1 MKIDSPS
8 SITSREASIRLEWI
22 STRILPGVAVLL
34 LSIPL
39 CQWADSILPDDIVP
53 VYVIYM
59 MSVTVL
65 WSTYMAVQYA
75 FVGIALTWK
84 NKTHACTNQTATN
97 ESTAQKPVFLLE
109 AMPIINESE
118 NIDTICKVETIE
130 EISEAEVVEDV
141 CVAET
146 EELTKENHASS
157 TYQQGIDDFYQSQ
170 AESQKK
176 KLDTIHEYLLYIMSP
191 FVYEEDMDEFCTDL
205 LRFAMNHNYRP
216 EVEWKRYKTKLSS
229 FDVRH
234 MVWSIATRL
243 GLGKG
248 KVYSNDDCAC
258 YIERRFASLC
268 VTASG
273 EQEPDCHIQQRPD
286 SLRLPWERRTA
297 VSYSFATGW
306 RERLKLISLTNPASK
321 HKHHITGHIRY
332 KTLVWLYCVYTF
344 LVINLTQNTAK
355 ISTVIHYTYVFDVIK
370 IHFKNLF

>member
-75 FVGIALTWK
+75 FVGIA
-84 NKTHACTNQTATN
+84 QTRKAKDKVTMEN
-97 ESTAQKPVFLLE
+97 SNPHEEDGQAPVFLLE
-109 AMPIINESE
+109 AMPIVAESNVNESVC
-118 NIDTICKVETIE
+118 N
-130 EISEAEVVEDV
+130 AEVVEEI
-141 CVAET
+141 AEKT
-146 EELTKENHASS
+146 IATDSKVISEEANPDKEPSTASTAPASS
-157 TYQQGIDDFYQSQ
+157 TYQQGIDDFYQIQ
-170 AESQKK
+170 AECQKR

-205 LRFAMNHNYRP
+205 LRFAMDHNYRP
-216 EVEWKRYKTKLSS
+216 EVEWKRFKTKLSS

-234 MVWSIATRL
+234 LVWSIAIRL

-273 EQEPDCHIQQRPD
+273 EPLSH
-286 SLRLPWERRTA
+286 STLR
-297 VSYSFATGW
+297 
-306 RERLKLISLTNPASK
+306 
-321 HKHHITGHIRY
+321 
-332 KTLVWLYCVYTF
+332 
-344 LVINLTQNTAK
+344 NLTVTSNSDQ
-355 ISTVIHYTYVFDVIK
+355 IHCDIQGADGL
-370 IHFKNLF
+370 LFHIPSQLGIEKD

>member
-39 CQWADSILPDDIVP
+39 CQWADSNLPDDIVP
-53 VYVIYM
+53 VGIIYM
-59 MSVTVL
+59 MSVIVL
-65 WSTYMAVQYA
+65 WSMYMAVQYA
-75 FVGIALTWK
+75 FVGIAQTWK
-84 NKTHACTNQTATN
+84 TKTHACNNQTATD
-97 ESTAQKPVFLLE
+97 ESTAQKPVSLLE
-109 AMPIINESE
+109 AMPMVAESNVNESVC
-118 NIDTICKVETIE
+118 D
-130 EISEAEVVEDV
+130 AEVVEEI
-141 CVAET
+141 AEKT
-146 EELTKENHASS
+146 IATDSNVISEEANHPDNEASTVSAASASS

-205 LRFAMNHNYRP
+205 LRFAMDHNYRP

-234 MVWSIATRL
+234 LVWSIAIRL

-273 EQEPDCHIQQRPD
+273 EPLSH
-286 SLRLPWERRTA
+286 STLR
-297 VSYSFATGW
+297 
-306 RERLKLISLTNPASK
+306 
-321 HKHHITGHIRY
+321 
-332 KTLVWLYCVYTF
+332 
-344 LVINLTQNTAK
+344 NLTVTSNSDQ
-355 ISTVIHYTYVFDVIK
+355 IHCDIQGADGL
-370 IHFKNLF
+370 LFHIPSQLGLVKD

>member
-39 CQWADSILPDDIVP
+39 CQWADSNLPDGIVP
-53 VYVIYM
+53 VSIIYLIIVII
-59 MSVTVL
+59 L
-65 WSTYMAVQYA
+65 WSMYLAVQYA
-75 FVGIALTWK
+75 FVGIAQTRK
-84 NKTHACTNQTATN
+84 NKTHACNNQTATN

-109 AMPIINESE
+109 AMPIVAESNGTE
-118 NIDTICKVETIE
+118 SVCD
-130 EISEAEVVEDV
+130 AEVVEEI
-141 CVAET
+141 AEKT
-146 EELTKENHASS
+146 TVTDSEVIAEEANPDKEPSIVSAAPISS

-170 AESQKK
+170 AENQKK

-191 FVYEEDMDEFCTDL
+191 FVYEEDMDDFCTDL
-205 LRFAMNHNYRP
+205 LRFAMDHNYRP
-216 EVEWKRYKTKLSS
+216 EVEWRRFKTKLSS

-234 MVWSIATRL
+234 LVWSIAIRL

-273 EQEPDCHIQQRPD
+273 EPLSH
-286 SLRLPWERRTA
+286 STLR
-297 VSYSFATGW
+297 
-306 RERLKLISLTNPASK
+306 
-321 HKHHITGHIRY
+321 
-332 KTLVWLYCVYTF
+332 
-344 LVINLTQNTAK
+344 NLTVTSNSDQ
-355 ISTVIHYTYVFDVIK
+355 IHCDIQGADGL
-370 IHFKNLF
+370 LFHIPSQLGIEKD

>member
-8 SITSREASIRLEWI
+8 SITSSEASIRLEWI

-39 CQWADSILPDDIVP
+39 SQWADSILPDGIVP
-53 VYVIYM
+53 VSIIYLMIVII
-59 MSVTVL
+59 L
-65 WSTYMAVQYA
+65 WSMYMAVQYA
-75 FVGIALTWK
+75 FLGMVQTR
-84 NKTHACTNQTATN
+84 KTKDKVTMENSNPHEEDGQT
-97 ESTAQKPVFLLE
+97 PVFLLE
-109 AMPIINESE
+109 AMPIINKSE
-118 NIDTICKVETIE
+118 NIDTICEVETSE
-130 EISEAEVVEDV
+130 EINETEIVEDV
-141 CVAET
+141 CAEDT
-146 EELTKENHASS
+146 EVLAKDNHASA

-205 LRFAMNHNYRP
+205 LRFAMDHNYRP

-234 MVWSIATRL
+234 LVWSIATRL

-273 EQEPDCHIQQRPD
+273 EPLSH
-286 SLRLPWERRTA
+286 STLR
-297 VSYSFATGW
+297 
-306 RERLKLISLTNPASK
+306 
-321 HKHHITGHIRY
+321 
-332 KTLVWLYCVYTF
+332 
-344 LVINLTQNTAK
+344 NLTVTSNSDQ
-355 ISTVIHYTYVFDVIK
+355 IHCDIQGADGL
-370 IHFKNLF
+370 LFHIPSQLGLEKD

>member
-8 SITSREASIRLEWI
+8 SITSREASVRLEWI

-39 CQWADSILPDDIVP
+39 SQWADSNLPDGIIPVSIIYLMIV
-53 VYVIYM
+53 II
-59 MSVTVL
+59 L
-65 WSTYMAVQYA
+65 WSMYMAIQYA
-75 FVGIALTWK
+75 IAGIAQAWK
-84 NKTHACTNQTATN
+84 NKTHACNNQTATN

-109 AMPIINESE
+109 AMPMVAESNVNESVC
-118 NIDTICKVETIE
+118 N
-130 EISEAEVVEDV
+130 AEVVEEIAEKTTITDSKV
-141 CVAET
+141 ISEEVNPVNEPCTVAT
-146 EELTKENHASS
+146 APASS

-191 FVYEEDMDEFCTDL
+191 FIYEEDMDEFCTDL
-205 LRFAMNHNYRP
+205 LRFAMDHNYRP

-234 MVWSIATRL
+234 LVWSIAIRL

-273 EQEPDCHIQQRPD
+273 EPLSH
-286 SLRLPWERRTA
+286 STLR
-297 VSYSFATGW
+297 
-306 RERLKLISLTNPASK
+306 
-321 HKHHITGHIRY
+321 
-332 KTLVWLYCVYTF
+332 
-344 LVINLTQNTAK
+344 NLTVTSNSDQ
-355 ISTVIHYTYVFDVIK
+355 IHCDIQGADGL
-370 IHFKNLF
+370 LFHIPSQLGIEKD

>member
-75 FVGIALTWK
+75 FVGIA
-84 NKTHACTNQTATN
+84 QTRKAKDKVTMEN
-97 ESTAQKPVFLLE
+97 SNPHEEDGQAPVFLLE
-109 AMPIINESE
+109 AMPMVAESNVNESVC
-118 NIDTICKVETIE
+118 D
-130 EISEAEVVEDV
+130 AEVVEEIVEKTTVTDSKV
-141 CVAET
+141 IS
-146 EELTKENHASS
+146 EEANPDNEPSSVSAASASS
-157 TYQQGIDDFYQSQ
+157 TYQQGIDDFYQCQ

-205 LRFAMNHNYRP
+205 LRFAMDHNYRP

-234 MVWSIATRL
+234 LVWSIAIRL

-273 EQEPDCHIQQRPD
+273 EPLSH
-286 SLRLPWERRTA
+286 STLR
-297 VSYSFATGW
+297 
-306 RERLKLISLTNPASK
+306 
-321 HKHHITGHIRY
+321 
-332 KTLVWLYCVYTF
+332 
-344 LVINLTQNTAK
+344 NLTVTSNSDQ
-355 ISTVIHYTYVFDVIK
+355 IHCDIQGADGL
-370 IHFKNLF
+370 LFHIPSQLGVDKD

>member
-8 SITSREASIRLEWI
+8 SITPREASIRLEWI

-39 CQWADSILPDDIVP
+39 CQWASSILPNDIVP
-53 VYVIYM
+53 VYIIYM

-65 WSTYMAVQYA
+65 WSTFLAVQYA
-75 FVGIALTWK
+75 FVGIVGIVQTRKEK
-84 NKTHACTNQTATN
+84 NNVSVEDANHEENGQR
-97 ESTAQKPVFLLE
+97 PIFLLE
-109 AMPIINESE
+109 AKPIVSEPE
-118 NIDTICKVETIE
+118 NIDTICEAETVE
-130 EISEAEVVEDV
+130 EISEAEVIEED

-146 EELTKENHASS
+146 EEHPKENHASA
-157 TYQQGIDDFYQSQ
+157 TYQQVIDDFYQSQ

-191 FVYEEDMDEFCTDL
+191 FVYEEDMGEFCTDL
-205 LRFAMNHNYRP
+205 LKFATDHNYRP
-216 EVEWKRYKTKLSS
+216 KNEWKRFKTKLSS

-234 MVWSIATRL
+234 LVWSIAIRL

-273 EQEPDCHIQQRPD
+273 EPLSH
-286 SLRLPWERRTA
+286 STLR
-297 VSYSFATGW
+297 
-306 RERLKLISLTNPASK
+306 
-321 HKHHITGHIRY
+321 
-332 KTLVWLYCVYTF
+332 
-344 LVINLTQNTAK
+344 NLTVTSNSDQ
-355 ISTVIHYTYVFDVIK
+355 IHCD
-370 IHFKNLF
+370 NQGADGLLFHIPSQLGLEKD

>member
-39 CQWADSILPDDIVP
+39 CQWADSNLPDDIVP
-53 VYVIYM
+53 VGIIYM
-59 MSVTVL
+59 MSVIVL
-65 WSTYMAVQYA
+65 WSMYMAVQYA
-75 FVGIALTWK
+75 FVGIAQTWK
-84 NKTHACTNQTATN
+84 TKTHACNNQTATD
-97 ESTAQKPVFLLE
+97 ESTAQKPVSLLE
-109 AMPIINESE
+109 AMPVVAASNVNESVCDAE
-118 NIDTICKVETIE
+118 MVE
-130 EISEAEVVEDV
+130 EIAEKTTVTDSKVISEEANPD
-141 CVAET
+141 
-146 EELTKENHASS
+146 KEPSTASTAPVSS

-191 FVYEEDMDEFCTDL
+191 FVYEEDMVEFCSDL
-205 LRFAMNHNYRP
+205 LRFAMDHNYRP
-216 EVEWKRYKTKLSS
+216 EVEWKRYKSKLSS

-234 MVWSIATRL
+234 LVWSIAIRL

-273 EQEPDCHIQQRPD
+273 EPLSH
-286 SLRLPWERRTA
+286 STLR
-297 VSYSFATGW
+297 
-306 RERLKLISLTNPASK
+306 
-321 HKHHITGHIRY
+321 
-332 KTLVWLYCVYTF
+332 
-344 LVINLTQNTAK
+344 NLTVTSNSDQ
-355 ISTVIHYTYVFDVIK
+355 IHCDIQGADGL
-370 IHFKNLF
+370 LFHIPSQLGLEKD

>member
-8 SITSREASIRLEWI
+8 SITPREASIRLEWI

-39 CQWADSILPDDIVP
+39 CQWADSNLPDGIVP
-53 VYVIYM
+53 VSIIYLIIVII
-59 MSVTVL
+59 L
-65 WSTYMAVQYA
+65 WSMYLAVQYA
-75 FVGIALTWK
+75 FVGIAQTRK
-84 NKTHACTNQTATN
+84 NKTHACNNQTATN

-109 AMPIINESE
+109 AMPMVAESNVNESVCDAE
-118 NIDTICKVETIE
+118 MVE
-130 EISEAEVVEDV
+130 EIAEKTTVTDSKVISEEANPDKEPSTVSVVP
-141 CVAET
+141 
-146 EELTKENHASS
+146 ASS

-191 FVYEEDMDEFCTDL
+191 FVYEEDMDDFCTDL
-205 LRFAMNHNYRP
+205 LRFAMDHNYRP

-234 MVWSIATRL
+234 LVWSIAIRL

-273 EQEPDCHIQQRPD
+273 EPLSH
-286 SLRLPWERRTA
+286 STLR
-297 VSYSFATGW
+297 
-306 RERLKLISLTNPASK
+306 
-321 HKHHITGHIRY
+321 
-332 KTLVWLYCVYTF
+332 
-344 LVINLTQNTAK
+344 NLTVTSNSDQ
-355 ISTVIHYTYVFDVIK
+355 IHCDIQGADGL
-370 IHFKNLF
+370 LFHIPSQLGIEKD

>member
-75 FVGIALTWK
+75 FVGIA
-84 NKTHACTNQTATN
+84 QTRKAKDKVSIDNSNFHEEDGQT
-97 ESTAQKPVFLLE
+97 PVFLLE
-109 AMPIINESE
+109 AMPIVAESNVNESVC
-118 NIDTICKVETIE
+118 D
-130 EISEAEVVEDV
+130 AEVVEEIAEKTTITDSKV
-141 CVAET
+141 ISEEVNPVNEPCTVAT
-146 EELTKENHASS
+146 APASS

-170 AESQKK
+170 AENQKK

-191 FVYEEDMDEFCTDL
+191 FVYEEDMDDFCTDL
-205 LRFAMNHNYRP
+205 LRFAMDHNYRP
-216 EVEWKRYKTKLSS
+216 KVEWKRFKTKLSS

-234 MVWSIATRL
+234 LVWSIAIRL

-273 EQEPDCHIQQRPD
+273 EPLSH
-286 SLRLPWERRTA
+286 STLR
-297 VSYSFATGW
+297 
-306 RERLKLISLTNPASK
+306 
-321 HKHHITGHIRY
+321 
-332 KTLVWLYCVYTF
+332 
-344 LVINLTQNTAK
+344 NLTVTSNSDQLHCDIQGA
-355 ISTVIHYTYVFDVIK
+355 DGL
-370 IHFKNLF
+370 LFHIPSQLGVDKD

>member
-8 SITSREASIRLEWI
+8 SITPREASIRLEWI

-39 CQWADSILPDDIVP
+39 CQWADSNLPDGIVP
-53 VYVIYM
+53 VSIIYLIIVII
-59 MSVTVL
+59 L
-65 WSTYMAVQYA
+65 WSMYLAVQYA
-75 FVGIALTWK
+75 FVGIAQTRK
-84 NKTHACTNQTATN
+84 NKTHACNNQTATN

-109 AMPIINESE
+109 AMPMVAESNVNESVC
-118 NIDTICKVETIE
+118 D
-130 EISEAEVVEDV
+130 AEVVEEIAEKTTITDTKV
-141 CVAET
+141 ISEEANPDKEPSTVAT
-146 EELTKENHASS
+146 APASS

-191 FVYEEDMDEFCTDL
+191 FIYEEDMDEFCTDL
-205 LRFAMNHNYRP
+205 LRFAMDHSYRP

-234 MVWSIATRL
+234 LVWSIAIRL

-248 KVYSNDDCAC
+248 KVYSNDDCAF

-273 EQEPDCHIQQRPD
+273 EPLSH
-286 SLRLPWERRTA
+286 STLR
-297 VSYSFATGW
+297 
-306 RERLKLISLTNPASK
+306 
-321 HKHHITGHIRY
+321 
-332 KTLVWLYCVYTF
+332 
-344 LVINLTQNTAK
+344 NLTVTSNSDQ
-355 ISTVIHYTYVFDVIK
+355 IHCDIQGADGL
-370 IHFKNLF
+370 LFHIPSQLGVEKD

>member
-65 WSTYMAVQYA
+65 WSTYIAVQYA
-75 FVGIALTWK
+75 FVGIA
-84 NKTHACTNQTATN
+84 QTRKAKDKVSIDNSNSHEEDGQT
-97 ESTAQKPVFLLE
+97 PVFLLE
-109 AMPIINESE
+109 AMPIVAESNVNESVC
-118 NIDTICKVETIE
+118 D
-130 EISEAEVVEDV
+130 AEVVEEIAEKTTITDSKV
-141 CVAET
+141 SSEEVKPLNEPSTVAT
-146 EELTKENHASS
+146 APASS

-170 AESQKK
+170 AASQKK

-191 FVYEEDMDEFCTDL
+191 FIYEEDMDEFCTDL
-205 LRFAMNHNYRP
+205 LRFAMDHNYRS

-234 MVWSIATRL
+234 LVWSIAIRL

-273 EQEPDCHIQQRPD
+273 EPLSH
-286 SLRLPWERRTA
+286 STLR
-297 VSYSFATGW
+297 
-306 RERLKLISLTNPASK
+306 
-321 HKHHITGHIRY
+321 
-332 KTLVWLYCVYTF
+332 
-344 LVINLTQNTAK
+344 NLTVTSNSDQ
-355 ISTVIHYTYVFDVIK
+355 IHCDIQGADGL
-370 IHFKNLF
+370 LFHIPSQLGLEKD

>member
-8 SITSREASIRLEWI
+8 SITPREASIRLEWI

-39 CQWADSILPDDIVP
+39 CQWADSNLPDGIVP
-53 VYVIYM
+53 VSIIYLMIVII
-59 MSVTVL
+59 L

-75 FVGIALTWK
+75 FVGIA
-84 NKTHACTNQTATN
+84 QTRKAKDKVTMEN
-97 ESTAQKPVFLLE
+97 SNPHEEDGQAPVFLLE
-109 AMPIINESE
+109 AMPIVAESNVNES
-118 NIDTICKVETIE
+118 ICD
-130 EISEAEVVEDV
+130 AEVVEEIAEKTIATDSKV
-141 CVAET
+141 ISEEANPDNEPSTVSVAP
-146 EELTKENHASS
+146 ASS

-170 AESQKK
+170 AASQKK

-205 LRFAMNHNYRP
+205 LRFAMDHNYRP

-234 MVWSIATRL
+234 LVWSIAIRL

-268 VTASG
+268 VTGSG
-273 EQEPDCHIQQRPD
+273 EPLSH
-286 SLRLPWERRTA
+286 STLR
-297 VSYSFATGW
+297 
-306 RERLKLISLTNPASK
+306 
-321 HKHHITGHIRY
+321 
-332 KTLVWLYCVYTF
+332 
-344 LVINLTQNTAK
+344 NLTVTSNSDQ
-355 ISTVIHYTYVFDVIK
+355 IHCDIQGEDGL
-370 IHFKNLF
+370 LFHIPSQLGVEKDRR

>member
-39 CQWADSILPDDIVP
+39 CQWADSNLPDDIVP
-53 VYVIYM
+53 VGIIYM
-59 MSVTVL
+59 MSVIVL
-65 WSTYMAVQYA
+65 WSMYMAVQYA
-75 FVGIALTWK
+75 FVGIAQTWK
-84 NKTHACTNQTATN
+84 TKTHACNNQTATD
-97 ESTAQKPVFLLE
+97 ESTAQKPVSLLE
-109 AMPIINESE
+109 AMPVVAASNVNESVCDAE
-118 NIDTICKVETIE
+118 MVE
-130 EISEAEVVEDV
+130 EITEKTTVTDSKVISEEANPD
-141 CVAET
+141 
-146 EELTKENHASS
+146 KEPSTASTAPVSS

-205 LRFAMNHNYRP
+205 FRFAMDHNYRP

-234 MVWSIATRL
+234 LVWSIAIRL

-273 EQEPDCHIQQRPD
+273 EPLSH
-286 SLRLPWERRTA
+286 STLR
-297 VSYSFATGW
+297 
-306 RERLKLISLTNPASK
+306 
-321 HKHHITGHIRY
+321 
-332 KTLVWLYCVYTF
+332 
-344 LVINLTQNTAK
+344 NLTVTSNSDQ
-355 ISTVIHYTYVFDVIK
+355 IHCDIQGADGL
-370 IHFKNLF
+370 LFHIPSQLGLEKD

>member
-1 MKIDSPS
+1 MKVDSPS

-39 CQWADSILPDDIVP
+39 CQWADSNLPDDIVP
-53 VYVIYM
+53 VGIIYM
-59 MSVTVL
+59 MSVIVL
-65 WSTYMAVQYA
+65 WSMYMAVQYA
-75 FVGIALTWK
+75 FVGIAQTWK
-84 NKTHACTNQTATN
+84 TKTHACNNQTATD
-97 ESTAQKPVFLLE
+97 ESTAQKPVSLLE
-109 AMPIINESE
+109 AMPVVAASNVNESVCDAE
-118 NIDTICKVETIE
+118 MVE
-130 EISEAEVVEDV
+130 EIAEKTTVTDSKVISEEANPD
-141 CVAET
+141 
-146 EELTKENHASS
+146 KEPSTASTAPVSS

-205 LRFAMNHNYRP
+205 LRFAMDHNYRP

-234 MVWSIATRL
+234 LVWSIAIRL

-273 EQEPDCHIQQRPD
+273 EPLSH
-286 SLRLPWERRTA
+286 STLR
-297 VSYSFATGW
+297 
-306 RERLKLISLTNPASK
+306 
-321 HKHHITGHIRY
+321 
-332 KTLVWLYCVYTF
+332 
-344 LVINLTQNTAK
+344 NLTVTSNSDQ
-355 ISTVIHYTYVFDVIK
+355 IHCDIQGADGL
-370 IHFKNLF
+370 LFHIPSQLGLEKD

>member
-1 MKIDSPS
+1 MKIESPS

-39 CQWADSILPDDIVP
+39 SQWADSILPDGIVP
-53 VYVIYM
+53 VSIIYLMIVII
-59 MSVTVL
+59 L
-65 WSTYMAVQYA
+65 WSMYMAVQYA
-75 FVGIALTWK
+75 FVGMAQTR
-84 NKTHACTNQTATN
+84 KTKDKVTMENSNPHAEDGQT
-97 ESTAQKPVFLLE
+97 PVFLLE
-109 AMPIINESE
+109 SMPMVAESNVNESVCDAE
-118 NIDTICKVETIE
+118 MVE
-130 EISEAEVVEDV
+130 EIAEKTTVTDSKVISEEANPDKEPSTVSVVP
-141 CVAET
+141 
-146 EELTKENHASS
+146 ASS

-191 FVYEEDMDEFCTDL
+191 FVYEEDMDDFCTDL
-205 LRFAMNHNYRP
+205 LRFAMDHNYRP

-234 MVWSIATRL
+234 LVWSIAARL

-273 EQEPDCHIQQRPD
+273 EPLSH
-286 SLRLPWERRTA
+286 STLR
-297 VSYSFATGW
+297 
-306 RERLKLISLTNPASK
+306 
-321 HKHHITGHIRY
+321 
-332 KTLVWLYCVYTF
+332 
-344 LVINLTQNTAK
+344 NLTVTSNSDQ
-355 ISTVIHYTYVFDVIK
+355 IHCDIQGADGL
-370 IHFKNLF
+370 LFHIPSQLGVEKD

>member
-8 SITSREASIRLEWI
+8 SITPREASIRLEWI

-39 CQWADSILPDDIVP
+39 CQWADSNLPDGIVP
-53 VYVIYM
+53 VSIIYLMIVII
-59 MSVTVL
+59 L

-75 FVGIALTWK
+75 FVGIAQTRK
-84 NKTHACTNQTATN
+84 TKTHACNNQTATN
-97 ESTAQKPVFLLE
+97 ESTAQNPVFLLE
-109 AMPIINESE
+109 AKSIVAESNGTE
-118 NIDTICKVETIE
+118 SVCN
-130 EISEAEVVEDV
+130 AEVVEEI
-141 CVAET
+141 AEKT
-146 EELTKENHASS
+146 IATDSKVISEEANSDKELSTASTAPASS

-191 FVYEEDMDEFCTDL
+191 FVYEEDMDDFCTDL
-205 LRFAMNHNYRP
+205 LSFAMDHNYRP

-234 MVWSIATRL
+234 LVWSIAIRL

-273 EQEPDCHIQQRPD
+273 EPLSH
-286 SLRLPWERRTA
+286 STLR
-297 VSYSFATGW
+297 
-306 RERLKLISLTNPASK
+306 
-321 HKHHITGHIRY
+321 
-332 KTLVWLYCVYTF
+332 
-344 LVINLTQNTAK
+344 NLTVTSNSDQ
-355 ISTVIHYTYVFDVIK
+355 IHCDIQGADGL
-370 IHFKNLF
+370 LFHIPSQLGSSC

>member
-1 MKIDSPS
+1 MKINSPS

-53 VYVIYM
+53 VYIIYV

-65 WSTYMAVQYA
+65 WSICMAMQYA
-75 FVGIALTWK
+75 FVGIV
-84 NKTHACTNQTATN
+84 QTRKAKSEYPIDADYPN
-97 ESTAQKPVFLLE
+97 DIDGQRPVCLLE
-109 AMPIINESE
+109 AKAIVAGANAA
-118 NIDTICKVETIE
+118 
-130 EISEAEVVEDV
+130 EIVSNAEVVEEI
-141 CVAET
+141 A
-146 EELTKENHASS
+146 EELSVTDSKVISCEANTDNESSTVLTVPASS

-205 LRFAMNHNYRP
+205 LRFAMNHGYRP
-216 EVEWKRYKTKLSS
+216 ETEWKRFKTKLSS

-234 MVWSIATRL
+234 LIWSIATRL

-273 EQEPDCHIQQRPD
+273 DPLSHNT
-286 SLRLPWERRTA
+286 LR
-297 VSYSFATGW
+297 
-306 RERLKLISLTNPASK
+306 
-321 HKHHITGHIRY
+321 
-332 KTLVWLYCVYTF
+332 
-344 LVINLTQNTAK
+344 NLTVTSNSDQ
-355 ISTVIHYTYVFDVIK
+355 IHCDIQGADGL
-370 IHFKNLF
+370 LFHIPSQLGVEKD

>member
-8 SITSREASIRLEWI
+8 SITSREVSIRLEWI

-39 CQWADSILPDDIVP
+39 SQWADSNLPDEIVP
-53 VYVIYM
+53 VYLIYM

-65 WSTYMAVQYA
+65 WSAYLAVQYA
-75 FVGIALTWK
+75 FVGIVQTGKA
-84 NKTHACTNQTATN
+84 KTHASKNQTATN
-97 ESTAQKPVFLLE
+97 DSTAQKPAFLLE
-109 AMPIINESE
+109 AMTVYNESE
-118 NIDTICKVETIE
+118 IIDTVYEAETVE
-130 EISEAEVVEDV
+130 EISETEVVEDV

-146 EELTKENHASS
+146 EELPKDNYIST

-191 FVYEEDMDEFCTDL
+191 FVFEEDMDEFCTDL
-205 LRFAMNHNYRP
+205 LRFAMDHNYRP

-234 MVWSIATRL
+234 LVWSIAIRL

-273 EQEPDCHIQQRPD
+273 EPLSH
-286 SLRLPWERRTA
+286 STLR
-297 VSYSFATGW
+297 
-306 RERLKLISLTNPASK
+306 
-321 HKHHITGHIRY
+321 
-332 KTLVWLYCVYTF
+332 
-344 LVINLTQNTAK
+344 NLTVTSNSDQ
-355 ISTVIHYTYVFDVIK
+355 IHCDIQGADGL
-370 IHFKNLF
+370 LFHIPSQLGLEKD

>member
-39 CQWADSILPDDIVP
+39 CQWADSNLPDDIVP
-53 VYVIYM
+53 VGIIYM
-59 MSVTVL
+59 MSVIVL
-65 WSTYMAVQYA
+65 WSMYMAVQYA
-75 FVGIALTWK
+75 FVGIAQTWK
-84 NKTHACTNQTATN
+84 TKTHACNNQTATD
-97 ESTAQKPVFLLE
+97 ESTAQKPVSLLE
-109 AMPIINESE
+109 AMPVVAASNVNESVCDAE
-118 NIDTICKVETIE
+118 MVE
-130 EISEAEVVEDV
+130 EITEKTTVTDSKVISEEANPD
-141 CVAET
+141 
-146 EELTKENHASS
+146 KEPSTASTAPVSS

-205 LRFAMNHNYRP
+205 LRFAMDHNYRP

-234 MVWSIATRL
+234 LVWSIAIRL

-273 EQEPDCHIQQRPD
+273 EPLSH
-286 SLRLPWERRTA
+286 STLR
-297 VSYSFATGW
+297 
-306 RERLKLISLTNPASK
+306 
-321 HKHHITGHIRY
+321 
-332 KTLVWLYCVYTF
+332 
-344 LVINLTQNTAK
+344 NLTVTSNSDQ
-355 ISTVIHYTYVFDVIK
+355 IHCDIQGADGL
-370 IHFKNLF
+370 LFHIPSQLGIEKD

>member
-39 CQWADSILPDDIVP
+39 CQWADSNLPDDIVP
-53 VYVIYM
+53 VGIIYM
-59 MSVTVL
+59 MSVIVL
-65 WSTYMAVQYA
+65 WSMYMAVQYA
-75 FVGIALTWK
+75 FVGIAQTWK
-84 NKTHACTNQTATN
+84 TKTHACNNQTATD
-97 ESTAQKPVFLLE
+97 ESTAQKPVSLLE
-109 AMPIINESE
+109 AMPVVAASNVNESVCDAE
-118 NIDTICKVETIE
+118 MVE
-130 EISEAEVVEDV
+130 EIAEKTTVTDSKVISEEANPD
-141 CVAET
+141 
-146 EELTKENHASS
+146 KEPSTASTAPVSS

-205 LRFAMNHNYRP
+205 LRFAMDHNYRP

-234 MVWSIATRL
+234 LVWSIAIRL

-273 EQEPDCHIQQRPD
+273 EPLSH
-286 SLRLPWERRTA
+286 STLR
-297 VSYSFATGW
+297 
-306 RERLKLISLTNPASK
+306 
-321 HKHHITGHIRY
+321 
-332 KTLVWLYCVYTF
+332 
-344 LVINLTQNTAK
+344 NLTVTSNSDQ
-355 ISTVIHYTYVFDVIK
+355 IHCDIQGEDGL
-370 IHFKNLF
+370 LFHIPSQLGLEKG

>member
-8 SITSREASIRLEWI
+8 SITSHEASIRLEWI

-39 CQWADSILPDDIVP
+39 CQWADSNLPDGIVP
-53 VYVIYM
+53 VFIIYLMIVIA
-59 MSVTVL
+59 L
-65 WSTYMAVQYA
+65 WSMYMAVQYA
-75 FVGIALTWK
+75 FVGIAQTRK
-84 NKTHACTNQTATN
+84 DKTHACNNQTATN

-109 AMPIINESE
+109 AMPIVAESNVTE
-118 NIDTICKVETIE
+118 SVCDAEMVE
-130 EISEAEVVEDV
+130 EIAEKTTVTDSNVISEGANPSNEPSTVS
-141 CVAET
+141 AAS
-146 EELTKENHASS
+146 ASS

-191 FVYEEDMDEFCTDL
+191 FVFEEDMDEFCTDL
-205 LRFAMNHNYRP
+205 LRFAMDHSYRP

-234 MVWSIATRL
+234 LVWNIATRL

-248 KVYSNDDCAC
+248 KIYSNDDCAC

-273 EQEPDCHIQQRPD
+273 EPLSH
-286 SLRLPWERRTA
+286 STLR
-297 VSYSFATGW
+297 
-306 RERLKLISLTNPASK
+306 
-321 HKHHITGHIRY
+321 
-332 KTLVWLYCVYTF
+332 
-344 LVINLTQNTAK
+344 NLTVTSNSDQ
-355 ISTVIHYTYVFDVIK
+355 IHCDIQGADGL
-370 IHFKNLF
+370 LFHIPSQLGVEKG

>member
-39 CQWADSILPDDIVP
+39 CQWADSNLPDGIVP
-53 VYVIYM
+53 VSIIYLIIVII
-59 MSVTVL
+59 L
-65 WSTYMAVQYA
+65 WSMYMAVQYA
-75 FVGIALTWK
+75 FVGIA
-84 NKTHACTNQTATN
+84 QTRKAKDKVTIDN
-97 ESTAQKPVFLLE
+97 SNAHEEDGQTPFFLLE
-109 AMPIINESE
+109 AKSFANEPEDINPVGCVEAFSN
-118 NIDTICKVETIE
+118 NITETEVTE
-130 EISEAEVVEDV
+130 EIAVTDNKVISDD
-141 CVAET
+141 ET
-146 EELTKENHASS
+146 PDNEPSAVSAASPSS

-170 AESQKK
+170 AEIQKK

-205 LRFAMNHNYRP
+205 LRFAMDHNYRP

-234 MVWSIATRL
+234 LVWSIAIRL

-273 EQEPDCHIQQRPD
+273 EPLSH
-286 SLRLPWERRTA
+286 STLR
-297 VSYSFATGW
+297 
-306 RERLKLISLTNPASK
+306 
-321 HKHHITGHIRY
+321 
-332 KTLVWLYCVYTF
+332 
-344 LVINLTQNTAK
+344 NLTVTSNSDQ
-355 ISTVIHYTYVFDVIK
+355 IHCDIQGADGL
-370 IHFKNLF
+370 LFHIPSQLGVEKD

>member
-8 SITSREASIRLEWI
+8 SITPREASVRLEWI

-39 CQWADSILPDDIVP
+39 CQWADSNLPDGIVP
-53 VYVIYM
+53 VSIIYLMIVII
-59 MSVTVL
+59 L
-65 WSTYMAVQYA
+65 WSMYMAVQYA
-75 FVGIALTWK
+75 FVGIAQTRK
-84 NKTHACTNQTATN
+84 TKTHACNNQTATN

-109 AMPIINESE
+109 AMPMVAESNANESVC
-118 NIDTICKVETIE
+118 N
-130 EISEAEVVEDV
+130 AEVVEEI
-141 CVAET
+141 AEKT
-146 EELTKENHASS
+146 TVTDSEVIAEEANPDKEPSIVSAAPISS
-157 TYQQGIDDFYQSQ
+157 TNQQGIDDFYQSQ

-205 LRFAMNHNYRP
+205 LRFAMDHNYRP
-216 EVEWKRYKTKLSS
+216 EVEWKKYKTKLSS

-234 MVWSIATRL
+234 LVWSIAIRL

-273 EQEPDCHIQQRPD
+273 EPLSH
-286 SLRLPWERRTA
+286 STLR
-297 VSYSFATGW
+297 
-306 RERLKLISLTNPASK
+306 
-321 HKHHITGHIRY
+321 
-332 KTLVWLYCVYTF
+332 
-344 LVINLTQNTAK
+344 NLTVTSNSDQ
-355 ISTVIHYTYVFDVIK
+355 IHCDIQGADGL
-370 IHFKNLF
+370 LFHIPSQLGLEKDW

>member
-39 CQWADSILPDDIVP
+39 CQWADSNLPDGIVP
-53 VYVIYM
+53 VSIIYLMIVII
-59 MSVTVL
+59 L
-65 WSTYMAVQYA
+65 WSMYMAVQYA
-75 FVGIALTWK
+75 FVGMAQTR
-84 NKTHACTNQTATN
+84 KTKDKVTMENSNPHAEDGQT
-97 ESTAQKPVFLLE
+97 PVFLLE
-109 AMPIINESE
+109 AKSFANEPENINSANCVEAISDNITGTELTEDIATDTKVISEEANPDNESSTVSAAPT
-118 NIDTICKVETIE
+118 N
-130 EISEAEVVEDV
+130 
-141 CVAET
+141 
-146 EELTKENHASS
+146 S

-170 AESQKK
+170 AENQKK

-205 LRFAMNHNYRP
+205 LKFATDHNYRP

-234 MVWSIATRL
+234 LVWNIATRL

-268 VTASG
+268 VTANG
-273 EQEPDCHIQQRPD
+273 EPLSH
-286 SLRLPWERRTA
+286 STLR
-297 VSYSFATGW
+297 
-306 RERLKLISLTNPASK
+306 
-321 HKHHITGHIRY
+321 
-332 KTLVWLYCVYTF
+332 
-344 LVINLTQNTAK
+344 NLTVTSNSDQ
-355 ISTVIHYTYVFDVIK
+355 IHCDYPGKDGL
-370 IHFKNLF
+370 LFHIPSQVGVEKGRS

>member
-39 CQWADSILPDDIVP
+39 CQWADSNLPDGIVP
-53 VYVIYM
+53 VSIIYLMIVII
-59 MSVTVL
+59 L
-65 WSTYMAVQYA
+65 WSMYMAVQYA
-75 FVGIALTWK
+75 LVGIAQTWRT
-84 NKTHACTNQTATN
+84 KTHACNNQTATN
-97 ESTAQKPVFLLE
+97 ESTAQMPVFLLE
-109 AMPIINESE
+109 AKPFSNEPEDINPVG
-118 NIDTICKVETIE
+118 CVETFSNNITETEVTE
-130 EISEAEVVEDV
+130 EIAVTDNKVISEEANPD
-141 CVAET
+141 
-146 EELTKENHASS
+146 KEPSTASTVPASS

-205 LRFAMNHNYRP
+205 LRFAMDHNYRP
-216 EVEWKRYKTKLSS
+216 EVEWKRFKTKLSS

-234 MVWSIATRL
+234 LVWSIAIRL

-273 EQEPDCHIQQRPD
+273 EPLSH
-286 SLRLPWERRTA
+286 STLR
-297 VSYSFATGW
+297 
-306 RERLKLISLTNPASK
+306 
-321 HKHHITGHIRY
+321 
-332 KTLVWLYCVYTF
+332 
-344 LVINLTQNTAK
+344 NLTVTSNSDQ
-355 ISTVIHYTYVFDVIK
+355 IHCDIQGEDGL
-370 IHFKNLF
+370 LFHIPSQLGVEKDRR